1 MKTISDSPA
10 LNAIIQ
16 EINEILTRPFD
27 HAVGDDPPPPNKSL
41 CVFEGEGEMIIS
53 KSDLE
58 KKSRVPPINPIQG

>member
-1 MKTISDSPA
+1 MKTTSDSPA

-41 CVFEGEGEMIIS
+41 CVFEGEGAMIIS
-53 KSDLE
+53 KSDLKFSE
-58 KKSRVPPINPIQG
+58 RVPPMRSDQG